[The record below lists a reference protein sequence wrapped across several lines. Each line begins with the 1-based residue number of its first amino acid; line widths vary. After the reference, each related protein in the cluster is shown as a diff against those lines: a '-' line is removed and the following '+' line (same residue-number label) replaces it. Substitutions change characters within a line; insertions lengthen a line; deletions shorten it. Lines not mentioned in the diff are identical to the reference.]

1 MTATEQALAQ
11 TGLLFKYVYLTILVD
26 QMHGGLAQER
36 LAEFANHS
44 NAVMINRYHCVA
56 EGTVLDLLLDTGQLI
71 FDKSFNGPFM
81 AAFEEVL
88 NKEEFKALKDYLE
101 EMVEKRS

>member
-26 QMHGGLAQER
+26 QMHGGLARER

-56 EGTVLDLLLDTGQLI
+56 EGTVLDLLLNAGQLT

-81 AAFEEVL
+81 AAFEEAL
-88 NKEEFKALKDYLE
+88 NKEEFKVLKNYLE
-101 EMVEKRS
+101 EMAENRS